1 MSSEDDDIAAW
12 ARRLA
17 GHDKKDDDSEDA
29 AMLAALREAIR
40 KDDKVVQD
48 AARNDDVG
56 RARFMK
62 RLEDE
67 GLFNDQ
73 RKAKST
79 RWQPWVAAVA
89 SVAIVVFGTWQ
100 YLQTPQVVYRGVAG
114 TVVVV
119 SDKPVETEDAI
130 VLQLKALG
138 LKPRRVEGEAKIT
151 LEVEV
156 KDDQLGAFYK
166 WAADNNARAVTP
178 GVYHILIDLPVSD
191 Q

>member
-17 GHDKKDDDSEDA
+17 GNDEKDDDSTDA

-40 KDDKVVQD
+40 KDDKAAQD

-67 GLFNDQ
+67 GLFRDQ
-73 RKAKST
+73 RKST
-79 RWQPWVAAVA
+79 LPRWQPWVAAVA
-89 SVAIVVFGTWQ
+89 SVVVVVFGAWQ

-119 SDKPVETEDAI
+119 SDKPTETEDAI
-130 VLQLKALG
+130 VQQLKALG
-138 LKPRRVEGEAKIT
+138 LKPHRVEGDAKIT

-156 KDDQLGAFYK
+156 EDDQLDAFYK
-166 WAADNNARAVTP
+166 WAAANNARAVTP